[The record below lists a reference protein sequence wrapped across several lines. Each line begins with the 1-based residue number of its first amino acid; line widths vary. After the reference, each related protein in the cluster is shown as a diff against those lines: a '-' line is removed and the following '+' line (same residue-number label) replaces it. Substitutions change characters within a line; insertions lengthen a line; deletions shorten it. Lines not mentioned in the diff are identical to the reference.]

1 MITCDSFVCIIQKTL
16 GRAKESIY
24 MFDNVFKAL
33 KKIFSNEESYNK
45 FSELKEWDDV
55 YNECVR
61 ANPECSELEFYR
73 FLLCL
78 FEIITGEKIRIPISD
93 TDIIPVESIEDVSG
107 GANWRNRLAAATL
120 AATSAFAG
128 ISGNYVGA
136 KTLSEIRESRKLR
149 ETSTEKTDG
158 KDASNGFL
166 GKIKS
171 GLKKVGSTLWDNKG
185 KILLSALGVVLAA
198 AGVKYA
204 YDQFNLRY
212 KVATKTGQ
220 EKTDAQEDLKNY
232 SFIGS
237 VVKGAGADTPT
248 GRTIATIGST
258 IGVVGGLWTAGLNL
272 IDTIGKIGDSF
283 KKTGDGIDKVKDMV
297 KKSKEAMAEAADM
310 LEQEPYNKTTSYEQ
324 MLENLERVKGQD
336 NAKRLV
342 KSFFHRVVSDR
353 ERSEFTGRKNTA
365 KVVVFNGPSGCGKS
379 MTAGIL
385 ARALTNK
392 PIYTMSASEV
402 DPKSGQT
409 LAQQL
414 FAKNSWSWDDSG
426 SSFSSYIKK
435 HPTDGVVIINEYDKM
450 FKANGNNPHELDEVL
465 RTWIDEGTSN
475 LYGKEYDCSGIT
487 FILTTNESESSLK
500 GEVRADAYGN
510 LYDPSRENDDTKSL
524 TSVVHDKSFLNRLT
538 VVGFDNLDAE
548 EYTKIAEQNF
558 EDTLEF
564 LSSEYG
570 EYTDVLIED
579 ESYKKM
585 GKCLANIN
593 EGARPVE
600 KFIAELFV
608 DIVNAKNAIREQ
620 GKNVEGLIFKADF
633 DYTGK
638 DFNFNVTLIDDND
651 DAQTEPENEKVI
663 VETNSD
669 NSEKITKE
677 NLKI

>member
-1 MITCDSFVCIIQKTL
+1 
-16 GRAKESIY
+16 

-93 TDIIPVESIEDVSG
+93 TDIIPVESIDNVSG
-107 GANWRNRLAAATL
+107 GTNWRNKLAAATL

-149 ETSTEKTDG
+149 KASTEKTDE
-158 KDASNGFL
+158 KDASKGFL

-185 KILLSALGVVLAA
+185 NILLSALVVVLAA
-198 AGVKYA
+198 VGAKYA

-212 KVATKTGQ
+212 DVATKKDNA
-220 EKTDAQEDLKNY
+220 KTEAQRALENY
-232 SFIGS
+232 SLTS
-237 VVKGAGADTPT
+237 SLVKAVGDGTPT
-248 GRTIATIGST
+248 GRTIAAIGSGL
-258 IGVVGGLWTAGLNL
+258 GVVGSLWTAGLGL
-272 IDTIGKIGDSF
+272 VDTVGRIGDSF
-283 KKTGDGIDKVKDMV
+283 KKTGDGLDKVQNMV
-297 KKSKEAMAEAADM
+297 EKTQKAMKEAAEALSD
-310 LEQEPYNKTTSYEQ
+310 EPYNKDESYKR
-324 MLENLERVKGQD
+324 MLIDLERVKGQE
-336 NAKRLV
+336 NAKKLV

-385 ARALTNK
+385 ARALTNG

-450 FKANGNNPHELDEVL
+450 FKANGNNPHELDEVF

-548 EYTKIAEQNF
+548 EYKKIAEQNF

-570 EYTDVLIED
+570 EYTDVLIDD
-579 ESYKKM
+579 ESYSRM
-585 GKCLANIN
+585 GECLAKIN

-608 DIVNAKNAIREQ
+608 DIVNAKNAIRER
-620 GKNVEGLIFKADF
+620 GESVEGLIFKADF
-633 DYTGK
+633 DYSGR
-638 DFNFNVTLIDDND
+638 DFSFNVTLID
-651 DAQTEPENEKVI
+651 ENE
-663 VETNSD
+663 EEYNDLQSGT
-669 NSEKITKE
+669 E
-677 NLKI
+677 

>member
-1 MITCDSFVCIIQKTL
+1 M
-16 GRAKESIY
+16 
-24 MFDNVFKAL
+24 
-33 KKIFSNEESYNK
+33 
-45 FSELKEWDDV
+45 
-55 YNECVR
+55 
-61 ANPECSELEFYR
+61 
-73 FLLCL
+73 
-78 FEIITGEKIRIPISD
+78 ITGEKIRIPISD
-93 TDIIPVESIEDVSG
+93 TDIIPVESIDNVSG
-107 GANWRNRLAAATL
+107 GTNWRNKLAAATL

-149 ETSTEKTDG
+149 ETSTEKTAEENDS
-158 KDASNGFL
+158 KGFL

-171 GLKKVGSTLWDNKG
+171 GLKQVGSTLWDNKG

-212 KVATKTGQ
+212 ELATAKDGDAITEAKT
-220 EKTDAQEDLKNY
+220 KLKNY
-232 SFIGS
+232 NFINRLATDVGTTNATGKALAAIGS
-237 VVKGAGADTPT
+237 GL
-248 GRTIATIGST
+248 
-258 IGVVGGLWTAGLNL
+258 GVISSLWTVGLGL
-272 IDTIGKIGDSF
+272 IDTVGRIGDSF
-283 KKTGDGIDKVKDMV
+283 KKTGDGLEKVQNMV
-297 KKSKEAMAEAADM
+297 EKTQKAMRAATDA
-310 LEQEPYNKTTSYEQ
+310 LSDEPYDKNESYTQ
-324 MLENLERVKGQD
+324 MLIDLERVKGQN
-336 NAKRLV
+336 NAKKLV

-385 ARALTNK
+385 ARALTNG

-450 FKANGNNPHELDEVL
+450 FKANGNNPHELDEVF

-548 EYTKIAEQNF
+548 EYKKIAEQNF

-570 EYTDVLIED
+570 EYTDVLIDD
-579 ESYKKM
+579 ESYSRM
-585 GKCLANIN
+585 GECLAKIN

-608 DIVNAKNAIREQ
+608 DIVNAKNAIRER
-620 GKNVEGLIFKADF
+620 GESVEGLIFKADF
-633 DYTGK
+633 DYSGR
-638 DFNFNVTLIDDND
+638 DFSFNVTLID
-651 DAQTEPENEKVI
+651 ENEEEYNDLQS
-663 VETNSD
+663 ET
-669 NSEKITKE
+669 E
-677 NLKI
+677 

>member
-1 MITCDSFVCIIQKTL
+1 M
-16 GRAKESIY
+16 
-24 MFDNVFKAL
+24 
-33 KKIFSNEESYNK
+33 
-45 FSELKEWDDV
+45 
-55 YNECVR
+55 
-61 ANPECSELEFYR
+61 
-73 FLLCL
+73 
-78 FEIITGEKIRIPISD
+78 
-93 TDIIPVESIEDVSG
+93 
-107 GANWRNRLAAATL
+107 
-120 AATSAFAG
+120 
-128 ISGNYVGA
+128 
-136 KTLSEIRESRKLR
+136 
-149 ETSTEKTDG
+149 
-158 KDASNGFL
+158 

-185 KILLSALGVVLAA
+185 KILLGALGLILTA
-198 AGVKYA
+198 AGGKYA
-204 YDQFNLRY
+204 YDQFTLQY
-212 KVATKTGQ
+212 AVATAPKG
-220 EKTDAQEDLKNY
+220 DALTTAKENLQNY
-232 SFIGS
+232 SYTNKFVEALGKDTAAGKTLAAIGS
-237 VVKGAGADTPT
+237 GL
-248 GRTIATIGST
+248 
-258 IGVVGGLWTAGLNL
+258 GVVGSLWTAGLGL
-272 IDTIGKIGDSF
+272 VDTVGRIGDSF
-283 KKTGDGIDKVKDMV
+283 KKTGDGLDKVQNMV
-297 KKSKEAMAEAADM
+297 EKTQKAMQDAQNM
-310 LEQEPYNKTTSYEQ
+310 MEQGPYDKTTSYEQ
-324 MLENLERVKGQD
+324 MLENLERVKGQET
-336 NAKRLV
+336 AKRLV

-353 ERSEFTGRKNTA
+353 ERSEFTGRQNTA

-450 FKANGNNPHELDEVL
+450 FKANGNNPHELDEVF

-538 VVGFDNLDAE
+538 VIGFDNLDAE
-548 EYTKIAEQNF
+548 EYKKIAEQNF

-570 EYTDVLIED
+570 EYTDVLIDD
-579 ESYKKM
+579 ESYRKM
-585 GKCLANIN
+585 GECLANIN

-608 DIVNAKNAIREQ
+608 DIVNAKNAIRER
-620 GKNVEGLIFKADF
+620 GESVEGLIFKADF

-638 DFNFNVTLIDDND
+638 KFNFKVTLID
-651 DAQTEPENEKVI
+651 ENEDEYNDLPSETEKVF
-663 VETNSD
+663 VEN
-669 NSEKITKE
+669 NSENPVKITEHQPVKTTIDAILPDE
-677 NLKI
+677 NQLNRHIDSDTSHTIG

>member
-1 MITCDSFVCIIQKTL
+1 
-16 GRAKESIY
+16 

-93 TDIIPVESIEDVSG
+93 TDIIPVESTEDVSG

-149 ETSTEKTDG
+149 EAKIEKTDEETDS
-158 KDASNGFL
+158 KGFL

-212 KVATKTGQ
+212 EVATATTKDEIEAANKNLQNYRFTNKFVSDLGATSAAGKTL
-220 EKTDAQEDLKNY
+220 AA
-232 SFIGS
+232 IGS
-237 VVKGAGADTPT
+237 GLGVM
-248 GRTIATIGST
+248 GS
-258 IGVVGGLWTAGLNL
+258 LWTAGLGL
-272 IDTIGKIGDSF
+272 VDTVGRIGDSF
-283 KKTGDGIDKVKDMV
+283 KKTGDGLEKVQNMV
-297 KKSKEAMAEAADM
+297 EKTQKAMKEAAEALSD
-310 LEQEPYNKTTSYEQ
+310 EPYDKDTSYKQ
-324 MLENLERVKGQD
+324 MLIDLERVKGQE
-336 NAKRLV
+336 NAKKLV

-385 ARALTNK
+385 ARALTNGS
-392 PIYTMSASEV
+392 IYTMSASEV

-414 FAKNSWSWDDSG
+414 FAKNNWSWDDSG

-450 FKANGNNPHELDEVL
+450 FKANGNNPHELDEVF

-548 EYTKIAEQNF
+548 EYKKIAEQNF

-570 EYTDVLIED
+570 EYTDVLIDD
-579 ESYKKM
+579 ESYRKM
-585 GKCLANIN
+585 GECLANIN

-608 DIVNAKNAIREQ
+608 DIVNAKNAIRET
-620 GKNVEGLIFKADF
+620 GDSVEGLIFKADF
-633 DYTGK
+633 DYFGR
-638 DFNFNVTLIDDND
+638 DFSFNVTLIDDSN
-651 DAQTEPENEKVI
+651 
-663 VETNSD
+663 
-669 NSEKITKE
+669 KE
-677 NLKI
+677 D